1 MFPRPCKGPLRASKT
16 YIPPHW
22 NSMEVEDGSCLRKA
36 ASPGLFADFETQI
49 KWVSKTIYKPPIF
62 PSATPKQHGNEGR
75 IVPSKDSWSW
85 LICWLSNLY
94 RTNFKGQLQASK
106 TYVQLPKLYGSE
118 GRIMPSKGNWS
129 WLICWFWN
137 TYKINFQRPAT
148 NVQNVRSAIPKQHGE
163 GRAVP
168 SKGSWPWLICSH

>member
-1 MFPRPCKGPLRASKT
+1 MAAREPSKGNWPWFIYSLWNAYRTEPYRSRQPSFKRMFPRPCKGPLRASKT

-36 ASPGLFADFETQI
+36 AGPGLFADFETQI

-62 PSATPKQHGNEGR
+62 PSATPRQHGNEGR

-94 RTNFKGQLQASK
+94 RTNFKGL
-106 TYVQLPKLYGSE
+106 
-118 GRIMPSKGNWS
+118 
-129 WLICWFWN
+129 
-137 TYKINFQRPAT
+137 
-148 NVQNVRSAIPKQHGE
+148 QNVRSATETVWQWGTDHAFE
-163 GRAVP
+163 GQLVVTHL
-168 SKGSWPWLICSH
+168 LILKHI